1 MAKKTKK
8 KKKSGGAPASNGGA
22 TRAVQTP
29 SADGGEVT
37 AAPPAAASLG
47 TRRALKRA
55 EKVSAKE
62 QSAIAKKA
70 ARAKWDERMTAEGR

>member
-8 KKKSGGAPASNGGA
+8 KSGAAAAKAGAAHAAQA
-22 TRAVQTP
+22 TQ
-29 SADGGEVT
+29 ADGGS
-37 AAPPAAASLG
+37 AAGAPPAAASLG
-47 TRRALKRA
+47 TRRATKRP

>member
-8 KKKSGGAPASNGGA
+8 KKSGAAASNGAA
-22 TRAVQTP
+22 TRPAQTP
-29 SADGGEVT
+29 PSEGGDAT

-62 QSAIAKKA
+62 QSALAKKA